1 MRLRPLLT
9 LSAALAATL
18 TVFGCASDSTTA
30 PPPSSSAAAPAQP
43 SQSLLGGLLGGT
55 TTTTQTI
62 TPLKRATPLAQN
74 ISVTKNIGVLGG
86 TIVVPGAGFTLVVP
100 PLAVSKTMTFTV
112 TALAGSNVAYEF
124 GPHGTKFLLPLVAT
138 QNLVGT
144 NASTLSVG
152 LSLGYFPDSSNP
164 TSVSE
169 LLGVQVDLLK
179 LVGVSSISH
188 FSGYIYATG
197 RSDE

>member
-9 LSAALAATL
+9 LSVAFAATL
-18 TVFGCASDSTTA
+18 SAFGCASDTTTA
-30 PPPSSSAAAPAQP
+30 PPASPSVAAPSQP

-55 TTTTQTI
+55 TTTQTI
-62 TPLKRATPLAQN
+62 TPLTRSTPLAKN
-74 ISVTKNIGVLGG
+74 ITVTKNIGVLGG
-86 TIVVPGAGFTLVVP
+86 TISVPGAGLTLVVP
-100 PLAVSKTMTFTV
+100 PLAVSKTITFSV

-124 GPHGTKFLLPLVAT
+124 APHGTKFLVPLVAT

-144 NASTLSVG
+144 NSSVLSLG

-169 LLGVQVDLLK
+169 LLSVQVDLLK
-179 LVGVSSISH
+179 LTAVSTISH
-188 FSGYIYATG
+188 FSGYIYAVG
-197 RSDE
+197 RTDE

>member
-1 MRLRPLLT
+1 MRLRSLLT
-9 LSAALAATL
+9 LSVALAATI
-18 TVFGCASDSTTA
+18 TIAGCTSDSSTA
-30 PPPSSSAAAPAQP
+30 PQTPAPAAAPAAP

-55 TTTTQTI
+55 TASQTI
-62 TPLKRATPLAQN
+62 TPLRRNTPLAKP
-74 ISVTKNIGVLGG
+74 ITVTKNIGVLGG

-100 PLAVSKTMTFTV
+100 PLAVGKTMTFSV

-138 QNLVGT
+138 QNLAGT
-144 NASTLSVG
+144 NAPALSVG
-152 LSLGYFPDSSNP
+152 LSLGYFPDSNNP

-179 LVGVSSISH
+179 LVGVSTISH
-188 FSGYIYATG
+188 FSGYIYAVG
-197 RSDE
+197 RGGE

>member
-9 LSAALAATL
+9 LSVALAATL
-18 TVFGCASDSTTA
+18 TAFGCASDTTTA
-30 PPPSSSAAAPAQP
+30 PPPSPAVSAPAQP

-55 TTTTQTI
+55 STTTQTI
-62 TPLKRATPLAQN
+62 NPLKRNTPLAKN
-74 ISVTKNIGVLGG
+74 ITVSKNIGILGG
-86 TIVVPGAGFTLVVP
+86 TISIPAAGLTLVVP
-100 PLAVSKTMTFTV
+100 PLAVGRTLTFSV

-124 GPHGTKFLLPLVAT
+124 APHGTKFLLPLVMT

-144 NASTLSVG
+144 NASLLSVG
-152 LSLGYFPDSSNP
+152 LSLGYFPDSKNP

-179 LVGVSSISH
+179 LVGVSTISH

>member
-1 MRLRPLLT
+1 MRLRPLIT
-9 LSAALAATL
+9 LSVALAATL
-18 TVFGCASDSTTA
+18 TAFGCASDSTTA
-30 PPPSSSAAAPAQP
+30 PPAKAPAPAPAQP

-55 TTTTQTI
+55 STTTQKI
-62 TPLKRATPLAQN
+62 TPLTRNTPLAKN
-74 ISVTKNIGVLGG
+74 ITVTKNIGVLGG
-86 TIVVPGAGFTLVVP
+86 TITVPGAGLTLVVP
-100 PLAVSKTMTFTV
+100 PLAVGRTMTFSV

-124 GPHGTKFLLPLVAT
+124 GPHGTKFLLPLVMT
-138 QNLVGT
+138 QSLVGT
-144 NASTLSVG
+144 NAPLVNVN

-179 LVGVSSISH
+179 LVGVSTISH
-188 FSGYIYATG
+188 FSGYIYVSG